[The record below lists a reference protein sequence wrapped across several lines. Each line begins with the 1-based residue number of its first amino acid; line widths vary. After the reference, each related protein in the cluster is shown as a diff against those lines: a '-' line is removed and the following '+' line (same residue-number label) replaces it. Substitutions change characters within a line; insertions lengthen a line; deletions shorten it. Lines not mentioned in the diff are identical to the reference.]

1 MVEPLFVGKSV
12 FDFDHVEAR
21 VRNAMY
27 HLGVGNQLTACL
39 AGINVALYDAIARG
53 FGVRVCDLI
62 GGCATR
68 RIPAYASTG
77 FFTITTTATDH
88 PSSATAACQ
97 VLIFAFAPGGGSF
110 VVGDHESAVGT
121 SVTFWGAQ
129 WWKLNG
135 VSGGA
140 APAAFKGF
148 ADSPATPSCGTG
160 WSTGPGD
167 SPKPPSAP
175 LPAFMGMIVS
185 SSISKSGSSISGDT
199 PHIVVVQTNPGYDTN
214 PGHAGTGMVV
224 AQLC

>member
-1 MVEPLFVGKSV
+1 VAPVVPQAFSGSTASFTDADPNGVVTDYSATINWGDGSPTSVG
-12 FDFDHVEAR
+12 
-21 VRNAMY
+21 
-27 HLGVGNQLTACL
+27 
-39 AGINVALYDAIARG
+39 AIT
-53 FGVRVCDLI
+53 
-62 GGCATR
+62 GGPGHGPYTVSGSH
-68 RIPAYASTG
+68 AYASTG

-185 SSISKSGSSISGDT
+185 SSISKSGSGISGDT
-199 PHIVVVQTNPGYDTN
+199 PHIVGVQTNPGYDTN